1 MVSFTVPGEP
11 KGKGRP
17 RMGKGFAYTPKDT
30 VNYENWVKT
39 CFLNQR
45 IIGDNSVIEGEI
57 MATIHCYYSIPKS
70 TSKKK
75 RELMILDKIRPTK
88 KPDLDNIAKI
98 ILDSL
103 NGIAYKDDSQVVGLN
118 ISKYYS
124 ENPRVEVIL
133 EEVW

>member
-1 MVSFTVPGEP
+1 MISFIVPGEP

-17 RMGKGFAYTPKDT
+17 RIGKGFAYTPKDT

-39 CFLNQR
+39 CFINRVLDSENVFQ
-45 IIGDNSVIEGEI
+45 GEI
-57 MATIHCYYSIPKS
+57 RATILCYYAIPNS

-75 RELMILDKIRPTK
+75 RELIFQDKIRPTK

-103 NGIAYKDDSQVVGLN
+103 NGIAYKDDSQVVMLTVA
-118 ISKYYS
+118 KYYS

-133 EEVW
+133 EGLNG